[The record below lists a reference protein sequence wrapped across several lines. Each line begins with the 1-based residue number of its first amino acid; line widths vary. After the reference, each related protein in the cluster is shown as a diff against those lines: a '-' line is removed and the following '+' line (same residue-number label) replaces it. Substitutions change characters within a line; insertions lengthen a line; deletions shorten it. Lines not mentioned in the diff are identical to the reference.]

1 MFDCA
6 LLRQEEKSVWE
17 SVKQP
22 LYNIH
27 INSLCWVQSKI
38 NLLPYERLFYVSQNK
53 VQEIIKIAPGK
64 WLKKCSISGF
74 HVVKEANCTISI
86 ENNNNNGDKNSN
98 ALTHQI
104 LHASLLRTIYFRV
117 FLHFSEQ
124 MIYIA
129 KILSEM

>member
-98 ALTHQI
+98 ALTPSNSPRFFTSHN
-104 LHASLLRTIYFRV
+104 LFSRLLTFFWANY
-117 FLHFSEQ
+117 L
-124 MIYIA
+124 YC
-129 KILSEM
+129 